1 MATIKSDRD
10 AAKAFNGQKAKF
22 LRNVEPPDPAF
33 EKGGEAQVV
42 VEIDGREV
50 YFLASEVTL
59 DADEKPAKAK
69 SAAKPAPSGEEK

>member
-33 EKGGEAQVV
+33 ERGGEAQVV

-59 DADEKPAKAK
+59 DADEKPVAD
-69 SAAKPAPSGEEK
+69 PAPSKTEK